1 MFFQE
6 ILKFFD
12 DPKYLSKHLNLST
25 PALPFYRTAKIQ
37 IFLTLPN
44 FISKKI
50 ESIYWSLSICR

>member
-12 DPKYLSKHLNLST
+12 DPKSLSKHLNPST
-25 PALPFYRTAKIQ
+25 PALPFYRTAKIL

-44 FISKKI
+44 FISKKN
-50 ESIYWSLSICR
+50 